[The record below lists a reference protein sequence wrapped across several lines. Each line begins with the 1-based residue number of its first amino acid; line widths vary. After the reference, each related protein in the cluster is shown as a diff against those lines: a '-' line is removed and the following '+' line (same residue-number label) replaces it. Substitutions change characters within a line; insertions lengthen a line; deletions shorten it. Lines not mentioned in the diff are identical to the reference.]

1 MQVAP
6 SQTLFQA
13 ISHLGSGSRAVA
25 APARSVDAVQHSR
38 QEISPA
44 PQQAKALNR
53 ADHAGE
59 THPDTPIRRG
69 MFVDIRV

>member
-13 ISHLGSGSRAVA
+13 ISHLGSGNRAVA
-25 APARSVDAVQHSR
+25 APARVDAAHHSTR
-38 QEISPA
+38 EASPA

-53 ADHAGE
+53 ADQAGE